1 VLGFQFGSM
10 ASSSDQK
17 GKGYLLHDP
26 MELGDKEGAAEMER
40 WMVQPSVEVKR
51 IAKSAIVPSWKEWIQ
66 WVQTYLELDVNP
78 IWTTPRTIRAAV
90 AIRQGEKLNW
100 AKYMAKRLHDLVVAA
115 KKNSASPFGAG
126 QYLTKLIRDQM
137 GTAQVEKMKF
147 IKSEPGAS
155 PSQSEEPV
163 HLSKSSYMARRL
175 MELAEVLEK
184 PDESAIQ
191 LEVLQKAN
199 ADLQAQLDNYKLQ
212 LETVTIRNGEEKTKW
227 ANLLHESNQKVT
239 TCKVALRS
247 AESKITTLEL

>member
-1 VLGFQFGSM
+1 
-10 ASSSDQK
+10 
-17 GKGYLLHDP
+17 
-26 MELGDKEGAAEMER
+26 
-40 WMVQPSVEVKR
+40 
-51 IAKSAIVPSWKEWIQ
+51 
-66 WVQTYLELDVNP
+66 
-78 IWTTPRTIRAAV
+78 
-90 AIRQGEKLNW
+90 
-100 AKYMAKRLHDLVVAA
+100 LVVAA
-115 KKNSASPFGAG
+115 KKNSTSPFGAG

-199 ADLQAQLDNYKLQ
+199 ADLQA
-212 LETVTIRNGEEKTKW
+212 
-227 ANLLHESNQKVT
+227 
-239 TCKVALRS
+239 
-247 AESKITTLEL
+247 